1 MLLEGGH
8 HAGVH
13 VAVGGAAVGGVVAV
27 DEEGAGGGGVVYPV
41 VGPAEV
47 GDDVFADEVFDE
59 VAASAAE
66 EDARV
71 VGGDLTGE
79 EVSVAGEAGV

>member
-1 MLLEGGH
+1 MLEGGH

-47 GDDVFADEVFDE
+47 GEDGFADEVFDE

-66 EDARV
+66 EDVWV
-71 VGGDLTGE
+71 VGGDLACE
-79 EVSVAGEAGV
+79 EVSVAGEVCV

>member
-1 MLLEGGH
+1 MEGGH

-47 GDDVFADEVFDE
+47 GENVFADEVFDE

-66 EDARV
+66 EDAGG
-71 VGGDLTGE
+71 VGGDLAGE
-79 EVSVAGEAGV
+79 EVAVAGEVCV

>member
-1 MLLEGGH
+1 MEGGH

-13 VAVGGAAVGGVVAV
+13 VAVGGAAVRGVIAV

-41 VGPAEV
+41 VGSAEV
-47 GDDVFADEVFDE
+47 GEDGFADEVFDE

-66 EDARV
+66 EDAGV
-71 VGGDLTGE
+71 VGGDLADE
-79 EVSVAGEAGV
+79 EVAVAGEAGV